1 MKTILSLILS
11 IFVFSNFAFS
21 QTDKAEKVETEITVC
36 PVKLLAVAANFRFA
50 YRYIVKTDDK
60 GSVIK
65 VEQLGKDDFPKFI
78 KDEDF
83 IPCIENWKL
92 KPSEDYFVY
101 FSLGTSSFGTKN
113 HISISNKTERI
124 ILNLG
129 TIGPELVVED
139 KK

>member
-1 MKTILSLILS
+1 MKILFTLILL
-11 IFVFSNFAFS
+11 IIGFSNFAFS
-21 QTDKAEKVETEITVC
+21 QDKEQEKAVTDITVC
-36 PVKLLAVAANFRFA
+36 PVKLLAVAANFRFS
-50 YRYIVKTDDK
+50 YHYIVKTGEK
-60 GSVIK
+60 GEVTKIQ
-65 VEQLGKDDFPKFI
+65 QLVKEGLPKFI

-101 FSLGTSSFGTKN
+101 FCLGTSSFGTKN

-124 ILNLG
+124 IINLG
-129 TIGPELVVED
+129 TIGPELIVED